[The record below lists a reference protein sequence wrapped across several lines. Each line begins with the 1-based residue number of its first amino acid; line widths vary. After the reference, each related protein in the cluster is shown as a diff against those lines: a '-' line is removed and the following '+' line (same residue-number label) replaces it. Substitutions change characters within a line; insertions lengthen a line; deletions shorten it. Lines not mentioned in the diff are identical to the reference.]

1 MAPGLK
7 TFLPSPCCG
16 QAIVLLEDFVVTD
29 AEFTGAS
36 NAPTGQSPLSGAE
49 PQGNDGASELEAKL
63 AAANSEAEKLRED
76 WLRAKAETD
85 NVRRRG
91 QEDVAK
97 AHRYGIEGFSS
108 ALLAV
113 KDSLD
118 AALMVENT
126 SVENFKEGVE
136 LTARQLESVFDKFAI
151 KVIDPKGEKFDP
163 HRHQA
168 IGQLDS
174 EQEPGTV
181 VNVLQKGYLLHDRVL
196 RPALVMVAKAK
207 SAEG

>member
-1 MAPGLK
+1 
-7 TFLPSPCCG
+7 
-16 QAIVLLEDFVVTD
+16 VTD
-29 AEFTGAS
+29 ADFTGAS
-36 NAPTGQSPLSGAE
+36 SAPPGQPPVSGAQ
-49 PQGNDGASELEAKL
+49 PSADVRTAELENRL
-63 AAANSEAEKLRED
+63 AAATAEAEKLRED

-126 SVENFKEGVE
+126 SIENFKEGVE

-151 KVIDPKGEKFDP
+151 TVIDPKGEKFDP

-168 IGQLDS
+168 IGQLES
-174 EQEPGTV
+174 EQEPNTV
-181 VNVLQKGYLLHDRVL
+181 VNVLQKGYLLNDRVL
-196 RPALVMVAKAK
+196 RPALVMVSKAR
-207 SAEG
+207 ETPGN